1 MDIQDNKDEM
11 KPKVVKSTE
20 EIKKVED
27 PSKEAS
33 CKAEPKDAV

>member
-1 MDIQDNKDEM
+1 MDVQDKKDEM
-11 KPKVVKSTE
+11 KPKVAESTE

-33 CKAEPKDAV
+33 YKAEPKDAV